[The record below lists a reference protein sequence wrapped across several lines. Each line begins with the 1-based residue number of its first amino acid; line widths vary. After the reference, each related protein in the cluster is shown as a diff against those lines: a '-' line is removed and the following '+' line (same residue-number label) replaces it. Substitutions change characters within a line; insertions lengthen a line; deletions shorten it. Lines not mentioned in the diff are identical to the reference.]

1 MKVINLCDNNS
12 LVGQFMSEIRDKVVQ
27 KERLR
32 FIENIKRLGEILAYE
47 ISKTLKYK
55 TIDTLTPLG
64 TAKTNVI
71 DDQVVLATLL
81 RAGLPLHEGFFNFL
95 DGSENAFVSAYRKYK
110 PGTDE
115 FDVHIEYLASPKI
128 DGKVL
133 VIVDPMLA
141 TGTSMEL
148 AYKALLTKGTP
159 KKVHIASVIATDQA
173 VEYLRQRMPD
183 DVTVWACDIDHEL
196 NAHSYIVPGLGDAG
210 DLIYGEKE

>member
-1 MKVINLCDNNS
+1 
-12 LVGQFMSEIRDKVVQ
+12 MSEIRDKVVQ

-173 VEYLRQRMPD
+173 IEYLRQHMPD